1 MTTSSSPT
9 KQNTYNE
16 LAEAKQQ
23 IRMLRQEIAD
33 KEELAELSAAEL
45 DLSRQREIELKEET
59 QRVRAQLLKARA
71 DQDEID
77 ELRIKAEQLL
87 RSQQESTRLRERL
100 SDFDFFKARVE
111 ELERENSTF
120 YDARAA
126 LETEI
131 AANRIRLSGMSD
143 QAGHNDRLRSQVQ
156 ELEEQNLELHQS
168 VQRLQQELNRINIES
183 ESRTFDDSVDSIGY
197 QRENS
202 IGSEIDGSHIPENLR
217 LKNEIKRMTT
227 INAAMLEQQSQQR
240 NAVR

>member
-1 MTTSSSPT
+1 
-9 KQNTYNE
+9 
-16 LAEAKQQ
+16 
-23 IRMLRQEIAD
+23 MLRQEIAD

-143 QAGHNDRLRSQVQ
+143 QAGHNERLRSQVQ

>member
-1 MTTSSSPT
+1 
-9 KQNTYNE
+9 
-16 LAEAKQQ
+16 
-23 IRMLRQEIAD
+23 MLRQEIAD

-156 ELEEQNLELHQS
+156 ELEEQNLELHQT
-168 VQRLQQELNRINIES
+168 VQRLQQELKRINIES
-183 ESRTFDDSVDSIGY
+183 ERTFDDSVDSIGY

-240 NAVR
+240 NAVRLVSFCFFRY

>member
-1 MTTSSSPT
+1 MNST
-9 KQNTYNE
+9 NYLITY
-16 LAEAKQQ
+16 AKLYKIQ
-23 IRMLRQEIAD
+23 
-33 KEELAELSAAEL
+33 
-45 DLSRQREIELKEET
+45 EET

-77 ELRIKAEQLL
+77 ELRTKAEQLH
-87 RSQQESTRLRERL
+87 RAQQETTRLRERL

-111 ELERENSTF
+111 ELQKENSNL

-131 AANRIRLSGMSD
+131 AANRIRLSGMND
-143 QAGHNDRLRSQVQ
+143 QADHNDRLRGQVQ

-168 VQRLQQELNRINIES
+168 VQRLQEELKRMKMENDRTNFDESS
-183 ESRTFDDSVDSIGY
+183 ESLGGLKDQSL
-197 QRENS
+197 
-202 IGSEIDGSHIPENLR
+202 GSEIDGSHIPENIR

-240 NAVR
+240 NNVR

>member
-1 MTTSSSPT
+1 
-9 KQNTYNE
+9 
-16 LAEAKQQ
+16 
-23 IRMLRQEIAD
+23 
-33 KEELAELSAAEL
+33 
-45 DLSRQREIELKEET
+45 
-59 QRVRAQLLKARA
+59 
-71 DQDEID
+71 
-77 ELRIKAEQLL
+77 
-87 RSQQESTRLRERL
+87 
-100 SDFDFFKARVE
+100 
-111 ELERENSTF
+111 
-120 YDARAA
+120 
-126 LETEI
+126 
-131 AANRIRLSGMSD
+131 MSD

-240 NAVR
+240 NAVRLVSF